1 MISVYMTFQGGIM
14 KGIRTGFMFVLF
26 CFIIVPYYAA
36 RQVIVIG
43 SGLAGLSAAIEA
55 YRAGAQV
62 TIFEKEAKIGGNS
75 LCASSGIN
83 GVGTP
88 AQEHDNIQ
96 DAVPFFIDDTIKSGG
111 GYSQKELVHVLV
123 ERSAD
128 AWRFL
133 HEFGV
138 DLSVVSKT
146 GGHSRAR
153 THCAQDKE
161 EVVTIGTDI
170 IRALVAFIEQH
181 RDGITVLTRAR
192 VSAFLPDE
200 HGEIS
205 GVIYETNG
213 TKKEH
218 KADAVVVATGGFCGH
233 VTAGSLLAQYRP
245 DLLTLST
252 TNGTCANGDGIYLAQ
267 TVGASLVDME
277 KIQIHPTGF
286 VDPKNPLAVRKF
298 LAPENLRAVGG
309 ILLTH
314 EGRRFTNELGKRDD
328 VTRDIFKYG
337 FSYSNNAH
345 NAPISVYMVLN
356 ERAAVIYQKR
366 FIDFYVSRGL
376 VHTVA
381 DAHELAAWIG
391 ADYETVAATL
401 QNYTQARVTGID
413 QFGKKTFPV
422 TFSVDEPLYVMAVT
436 PCLHYCMGG
445 VRFNE
450 HAQVLGDQGTIKHL
464 YAAGEVTGGLHGAN
478 RLCGNSLLEC
488 AVFGRIAGRNAAL
501 QAQ

>member
-1 MISVYMTFQGGIM
+1 M
-14 KGIRTGFMFVLF
+14 KGRLVAIVVVLVVN
-26 CFIIVPYYAA
+26 CSVA
-36 RQVIVIG
+36 RQVVVIG

-62 TIFEKEAKIGGNS
+62 TIFEKEARIGGNS

-88 AQEHDNIQ
+88 AQEHDKIQ
-96 DAVPFFIDDTIKSGG
+96 DAVPYFVDDTIKSGG
-111 GYSQKELVHVLV
+111 GYSQKELVQVLA
-123 ERSAD
+123 EHSAD

-181 RDGITVLTRAR
+181 RDEITVLTRAY
-192 VSAFLPDE
+192 VTEFLRDE
-200 HGEIS
+200 RGEIS
-205 GVIYETNG
+205 GVVYETNG
-213 TKKEH
+213 AKKEH
-218 KADAVVVATGGFCGH
+218 KADAVVLATGGFCGQ
-233 VTAGSLLAQYRP
+233 VTTGSLLAQYRP
-245 DLLTLST
+245 DLLKLST

-314 EGRRFTNELGKRDD
+314 EGRRFTNELGRRDY

-337 FSYSNNAH
+337 FAYAKDVNNS
-345 NAPISVYMVLN
+345 PVSVYMVLN
-356 ERAAVIYQKR
+356 ERAAVMYQKR
-366 FIDFYVSRGL
+366 FIDFYVSYGL
-376 VHTVA
+376 VHKVA
-381 DAHELAAWIG
+381 DVHELAAWIG
-391 ADYETVAATL
+391 AEYETVAATL
-401 QNYTQARVTGID
+401 QDYTRASSAGFD

-422 TFSVDEPLYVMAVT
+422 IFSLYESLYVAAVT

-450 HAQVLGDQGTIKHL
+450 HAQALGNHGVIKHL

-501 QAQ
+501 QVQ